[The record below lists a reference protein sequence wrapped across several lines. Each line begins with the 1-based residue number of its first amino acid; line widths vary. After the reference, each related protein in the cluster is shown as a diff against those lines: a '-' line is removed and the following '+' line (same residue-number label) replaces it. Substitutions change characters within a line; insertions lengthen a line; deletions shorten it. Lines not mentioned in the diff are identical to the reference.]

1 MKKLTLISS
10 WWLLAL
16 QINAVGQLP
25 AVTAH
30 GKYLIR
36 FPIGNFKGTMHRK
49 FQVIASLKVLYM
61 PMFISSW
68 LLLSVQ
74 INAVGQLPAVTAHGK
89 YLIRFP
95 IGNFTGTMH
104 RKFQVIASLWRFCT
118 CMLLEVYIPSI
129 PADICIAVCITTTGH
144 KL

>member
-1 MKKLTLISS
+1 MKQLTLISS
-10 WWLLAL
+10 WWLLSM

-36 FPIGNFKGTMHRK
+36 FPIGNFMGTMHRK
-49 FQVIASLKVLYM
+49 FQVIASLWSFVHA
-61 PMFISSW
+61 MFISSW
-68 LLLSVQ
+68 WLLSMQ

-95 IGNFTGTMH
+95 IGNFMGTMH
-104 RKFQVIASLWRFCT
+104 RKFQIIASLWRFCT
-118 CMLLEVYIPSI
+118 WLLYVTRGVYYMY
-129 PADICIAVCITTTGH
+129 
-144 KL
+144 